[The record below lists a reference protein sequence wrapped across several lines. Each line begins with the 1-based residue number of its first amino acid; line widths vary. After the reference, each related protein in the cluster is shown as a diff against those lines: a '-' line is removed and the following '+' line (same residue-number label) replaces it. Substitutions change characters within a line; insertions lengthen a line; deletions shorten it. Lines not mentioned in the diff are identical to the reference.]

1 MTDYTSAFAELGA
14 ATIGESGGH
23 PMDPRVH
30 AVWKGARVSGPAYPV
45 ACSAT
50 DNLGIHA
57 AVADAPAGSVLVV
70 SVDVG
75 PPRGYWGEV
84 LTTGAIAR
92 GIAGLVIDGGV
103 RDLDALEAHQ
113 FPVFATMVALKGAT
127 KERHARIG
135 RAALVGDTDVERDDW
150 IVGDADGVVVIPHDR
165 LDAVLEAGRARAAKE
180 QQLFAELKAGK
191 TTMELLNLSD
201 EHVDRGNTAPPDM
214 HGLV

>member
-1 MTDYTSAFAELGA
+1 MTDDAAALLELGA
-14 ATIGESGGH
+14 ATLGESGGH

-30 AVWKGARVSGPAYPV
+30 AAWRGARVSGPAYPV

-84 LTTGAIAR
+84 LTTGAQAR

-103 RDLDALEAHQ
+103 RDMDALENLQ
-113 FPVFATMVALKGAT
+113 FPVFATMIALKGAT

-135 RAALVGDTDVERDDW
+135 LAALVGDVDVERDDW
-150 IVGDADGVVVIPHDR
+150 IVGDADGVVVIPKDH
-165 LDAVLEAGRARAAKE
+165 LNAVLEAGRARAAKE

-191 TTMELLNLSD
+191 TTMELLGLD
-201 EHVDRGNTAPPDM
+201 DTHVDRG
-214 HGLV
+214 